1 MEHWSK
7 YALKYTWYNYIL
19 IVSRVLNTINYTCY
33 APKCVLEDNYVLSCC
48 YDVLHPVYPC
58 YLLRHV
64 SPLISLML
72 PPCHLLLP
80 PQMVLRIV
88 IVIYHLL
95 PSLAAMRPMMIFL
108 LVIIGLLRMLYCC
121 HGKRIHQTDSRKQ
134 LTYDPDHDDFREK
147 KEEQRNETHV
157 IHASKA
163 GTNSCSV
170 LYITLTGRVPIVCFR
185 LQRPSESQTT
195 LITN

>member
-1 MEHWSK
+1 MLLWCTAPCLPLLLVTSCFPLDFSNVTSLSPFVTSTDGSK
-7 YALKYTWYNYIL
+7 DCNCNISSATKPSSSE
-19 IVSRVLNTINYTCY
+19 IVLARVL
-33 APKCVLEDNYVLSCC
+33 L
-48 YDVLHPVYPC
+48 
-58 YLLRHV
+58 
-64 SPLISLML
+64 
-72 PPCHLLLP
+72 
-80 PQMVLRIV
+80 
-88 IVIYHLL
+88 
-95 PSLAAMRPMMIFL
+95 MMIFL

-163 GTNSCSV
+163 STNSCSV
-170 LYITLTGRVPIVCFR
+170 LYITLTGCVPIVCFR